1 MNNPIN
7 SYPGFIA
14 LCGLIL
20 FLFGISFIPL
30 KIGKLLED
38 FILTGTNEEQLAEE
52 INFQSL
58 EHDLLNRE
66 MNDLNAI
73 VNNTS
78 REINLLIL
86 QSRAINDTI
95 NKLIEKSK
103 NDLSLLDTIQNLYNH
118 DILSIEIQIDSLNQ
132 IFEEKSNELFLQVKA
147 FNLKDRDLKII
158 QAKHKR
164 EEKLILLRKVF
175 FLVFSFFFIVCF
187 LSGVFLFIYGVKKWR
202 SEYEEA
208 KTQKH

>member
-1 MNNPIN
+1 MNNLIK

-38 FILTGTNEEQLAEE
+38 FILTGTKEEQLAEE
-52 INFQSL
+52 INFQSI
-58 EHDLLNRE
+58 EYDLLNRE

-86 QSRAINDTI
+86 RSGAINDTI
-95 NKLIEKSK
+95 NKLIEKSR
-103 NDLSLLDTIQNLYNH
+103 NDRSLLDTIQNLYNH
-118 DILSIEIQIDSLNQ
+118 DILSIEIQIDSLNM
-132 IFEEKSNELFLQVKA
+132 IFKEKSNELFQQVKT
-147 FNLKDRDLKII
+147 FNIKDRDLKII
-158 QAKHKR
+158 QAKHKG

-175 FLVFSFFFIVCF
+175 FLIFSFFFIVCF
-187 LSGVFLFIYGVKKWR
+187 FSGVFLFIYGVKKWR
-202 SEYEEA
+202 SEYQES
-208 KTQKH
+208 KIQKL

>member
-1 MNNPIN
+1 MNNLYK

-20 FLFGISFIPL
+20 FLFGLSFVSL

-38 FILTGTNEEQLAEE
+38 YILTVANKEQLTEE
-52 INFQSL
+52 IDFQSL
-58 EHDLLNRE
+58 EHDLLNQE
-66 MNDLNAI
+66 MNNLNAI

-78 REINLLIL
+78 QEINALIL
-86 QSRAINDTI
+86 RSGAINDTI

-103 NDLSLLDTIQNLYNH
+103 NDLSLLDTIQDLYNH
-118 DILSIEIQIDSLNQ
+118 DILSIEIKIDSLNM
-132 IFEEKSNELFLQVKA
+132 IFEEKSNELFQQVKA
-147 FNLKDRDLKII
+147 FNIKDRDLKII
-158 QAKHKR
+158 QARHKG

-175 FLVFSFFFIVCF
+175 FIVFSFFFIVCF
-187 LSGVFLFIYGVKKWR
+187 FSGVFLFIYGVKKWR
-202 SEYEEA
+202 LEYEES

>member
-1 MNNPIN
+1 MNNLYK

-20 FLFGISFIPL
+20 FLFSLSFVPL

-38 FILTGTNEEQLAEE
+38 YVLTVAKKEISTEE

-58 EHDLLNRE
+58 EHDLLNQK
-66 MNDLNAI
+66 MKDVNVI

-86 QSRAINDTI
+86 RSGAINDTI

-103 NDLSLLDTIQNLYNH
+103 NDLSLLDTIQDLYNH
-118 DILSIEIQIDSLNQ
+118 DILFIEIKIDSLNM
-132 IFEEKSNELFLQVKA
+132 IFVEKSNELFQQVKA
-147 FNLKDRDLKII
+147 FNIKDRDLKII
-158 QAKHKR
+158 QARHKG

-187 LSGVFLFIYGVKKWR
+187 FSGVFLFIYGVKKWR
-202 SEYEEA
+202 SEYEES
-208 KTQKH
+208 KIQKH

>member
-1 MNNPIN
+1 MNNFYK

-20 FLFGISFIPL
+20 FLFGLSFVPL

-38 FILTGTNEEQLAEE
+38 YILTVAKKEIFTEE
-52 INFQSL
+52 IDFQSL
-58 EHDLLNRE
+58 EHDLLNQE
-66 MNDLNAI
+66 MNDLNVI

-86 QSRAINDTI
+86 QSGAINDTI
-95 NKLIEKSK
+95 NKLIEKSR
-103 NDLSLLDTIQNLYNH
+103 NDLSLLDTIQDLYNH
-118 DILSIEIQIDSLNQ
+118 DILFIEIKIDSFNM
-132 IFEEKSNELFLQVKA
+132 IFMEKSNELFQQVKA
-147 FNLKDRDLKII
+147 FNIKDRDLKII
-158 QAKHKR
+158 QAKYKG

-187 LSGVFLFIYGVKKWR
+187 ISGVFLFIYGVKKWR
-202 SEYEEA
+202 SEYEES

>member
-1 MNNPIN
+1 MNNLHK

-38 FILTGTNEEQLAEE
+38 NILTVAKKEQLTEK

-58 EHDLLNRE
+58 EHDLLNQE
-66 MNDLNAI
+66 MNGLNAI

-78 REINLLIL
+78 REINALIL
-86 QSRAINDTI
+86 RSGAINDTI

-103 NDLSLLDTIQNLYNH
+103 NDLSLLDTIQKLYNH
-118 DILSIEIQIDSLNQ
+118 DILSIEIKIDSLNM
-132 IFEEKSNELFLQVKA
+132 IFMEKSNELFQQVKA
-147 FNLKDRDLKII
+147 FNIKDRDLKII
-158 QAKHKR
+158 QARHKG
-164 EEKLILLRKVF
+164 EEKLIFLKKVF

-187 LSGVFLFIYGVKKWR
+187 FSGVFLFIYGVKKWR
-202 SEYEEA
+202 SEYEES